1 MIAEILSVGTE
12 LLMGQIVNTD
22 AQFLSR
28 RLAALGI
35 TLYRQSTVG
44 DNPGRVKEAVLE
56 ALSRADLVITTGGL
70 GPTEDDLTKEMV
82 AEALGLPME
91 RHEDIAEGIRRYFA
105 STGREMTPNN
115 LRQADF
121 PAGAHIMPNR
131 KGTAPG
137 CIAEKDGKRV
147 AVLPGPPHE
156 LIDMYEQQLEPFLRS
171 LSDQVISSRFL
182 HIVGVGESIVE
193 TRLMDLFHWDS
204 PTLALY
210 CAPGE
215 VTARLTVRCGRDED
229 PAPLLDPLER
239 EIRARL
245 GQSVYAEGLEASM
258 PKTIV
263 AALSARS
270 ETVSAAES
278 LTGGLLASQLV
289 DVPGASAVLMESYV
303 TYSNE
308 AKARL
313 LGVSEETLRAFGAVS
328 EPCAREM
335 AEGCLKASGATWAL
349 STTGI
354 AGPDGG
360 SPEKPVGTVFIACA
374 GRGDTAVKALKLRG
388 DRARV
393 RAMTCLY
400 ALDLLRT
407 QMMKAHTEE

>member
-1 MIAEILSVGTE
+1 MIAEIVSVGTE

-22 AQFLSR
+22 AQFLAR

-35 TLYRQSTVG
+35 TMYRQSTVG
-44 DNPGRVKEAVLE
+44 DNPGRVKEAVRE

-82 AEALGLPME
+82 AEALGLPMV
-91 RHEDIAEGIRRYFA
+91 RHDEVVEGIRRYFE

-121 PAGAHIMPNR
+121 PEGARLMPNR

-156 LIDMYEQQLEPFLRS
+156 LIDMYEQQLEPYLLS
-171 LSDQVISSRFL
+171 LSDQVIASRFL

-193 TRLMDLFHWDS
+193 TRLMDLFHWES

-215 VTARLTVRCGRDED
+215 VTARLTVRCGKDVD
-229 PAPLLDPLER
+229 PAPLLEPLEK

-245 GQSVYAEGLEASM
+245 GESVYAEGLDASM
-258 PKTIV
+258 PKTV
-263 AALSARS
+263 VEMLTARK
-270 ETVSAAES
+270 ETVSVAES
-278 LTGGLLASQLV
+278 LTGGMLASRLV
-289 DVPGASAVLMESYV
+289 DVPGASAVLGESYV
-303 TYSNE
+303 TYANE
-308 AKARL
+308 AKERL
-313 LGVSEETLRAFGAVS
+313 LGVSGETLRAHGAVS
-328 EPCAREM
+328 EQCAREM
-335 AEGCLKASGATWAL
+335 AEGCRRASGADWAL
-349 STTGI
+349 ATTGI

-360 SPEKPVGTVFIACA
+360 TPEKPVGTVYFACA
-374 GRGDTAVKALKLRG
+374 GRPGVVVKALKLRG
-388 DRARV
+388 DRTRV
-393 RAMTCLY
+393 RSMTCLY
-400 ALDLLRT
+400 AMDLLRVS
-407 QMMKAHTEE
+407 MKNTKE

>member
-1 MIAEILSVGTE
+1 MIAEIVSVGTE

-22 AQFLSR
+22 AQFLAR

-35 TLYRQSTVG
+35 TMYRQSTVG
-44 DNPGRVKEAVLE
+44 DNPGRVKEAVRE

-82 AEALGLPME
+82 AEALGLPMV
-91 RHEDIAEGIRRYFA
+91 RHDEVVEGIRRYFE

-121 PAGAHIMPNR
+121 PEGARLMPNR

-156 LIDMYEQQLEPFLRS
+156 LIDMYEQQLEPYLLS
-171 LSDQVISSRFL
+171 LSDQVIASRFL

-193 TRLMDLFHWDS
+193 TRLMDLFHWES

-215 VTARLTVRCGRDED
+215 VTARLTVRCGKDVD
-229 PAPLLDPLER
+229 PAPLLEPLEK

-245 GQSVYAEGLEASM
+245 GESVYAEGLDASM
-258 PKTIV
+258 PKTV
-263 AALSARS
+263 VEMLTARR
-270 ETVSAAES
+270 ETVSVAES
-278 LTGGLLASQLV
+278 LTGGMLASRLV
-289 DVPGASAVLMESYV
+289 DVPGASAVLGESYV
-303 TYSNE
+303 TYANE
-308 AKARL
+308 AKERL
-313 LGVSEETLRAFGAVS
+313 LGVSGETLRAHGAVS
-328 EPCAREM
+328 EQCAREM
-335 AEGCLKASGATWAL
+335 AEGCRRASGADWAL
-349 STTGI
+349 ATTGI

-360 SPEKPVGTVFIACA
+360 TPEKPVGTVYIACA
-374 GRGDTAVKALKLRG
+374 GRQGVVVKALKLRG
-388 DRARV
+388 DRTRV
-393 RAMTCLY
+393 RSMTCLY
-400 ALDLLRT
+400 AMDLLRVS
-407 QMMKAHTEE
+407 MKNAKE

>member
-1 MIAEILSVGTE
+1 MIAEIVSVGTE

-22 AQFLSR
+22 AQFLAR

-35 TLYRQSTVG
+35 TMYRQSTVG
-44 DNPGRVKEAVLE
+44 DNPGRVKEAVRE

-82 AEALGLPME
+82 AEALGLPMV
-91 RHEDIAEGIRRYFA
+91 RHDEVVEGIRRYFE

-121 PAGAHIMPNR
+121 PEGARLMPNR

-156 LIDMYEQQLEPFLRS
+156 LIDMYEQQLEPYLLS
-171 LSDQVISSRFL
+171 LSDQVIASRFL

-193 TRLMDLFHWDS
+193 TRLMDLFHWES

-215 VTARLTVRCGRDED
+215 VTARLTVRCGKDVD
-229 PAPLLDPLER
+229 PAPLLEPLEK

-245 GQSVYAEGLEASM
+245 GESVYAEGLDASM
-258 PKTIV
+258 PKTV
-263 AALSARS
+263 VEMLTARK
-270 ETVSAAES
+270 ETVSVAES
-278 LTGGLLASQLV
+278 LTGGMLASRLV
-289 DVPGASAVLMESYV
+289 DVPGASAVLGESYV
-303 TYSNE
+303 TYANE
-308 AKARL
+308 AKERL
-313 LGVSEETLRAFGAVS
+313 LGVSGETLRAHGAVS
-328 EPCAREM
+328 EQCAREM
-335 AEGCLKASGATWAL
+335 AEGCRRASGADWAL
-349 STTGI
+349 ATTGI

-360 SPEKPVGTVFIACA
+360 TPEKPVGTVYIACA
-374 GRGDTAVKALKLRG
+374 GRQGVVVKALKLRG
-388 DRARV
+388 DRTRV
-393 RAMTCLY
+393 RSMTCLY
-400 ALDLLRT
+400 AMDLLRVN
-407 QMMKAHTEE
+407 MKNTKE

>member
-1 MIAEILSVGTE
+1 MIAEIVSVGTE

-22 AQFLSR
+22 AQFLAR

-35 TLYRQSTVG
+35 TMYRQSTVG
-44 DNPGRVKEAVLE
+44 DNPGRVKEAVRE

-82 AEALGLPME
+82 AEALGLPMV
-91 RHEDIAEGIRRYFA
+91 RHDEVVEGIRRYFE

-121 PAGAHIMPNR
+121 PEGARLMPNR

-156 LIDMYEQQLEPFLRS
+156 LIDMYEQQLEPYLLS
-171 LSDQVISSRFL
+171 LSDQVIASRFL

-193 TRLMDLFHWDS
+193 TRLMDLFHWES

-215 VTARLTVRCGRDED
+215 VTARLTVRCGKDVD
-229 PAPLLDPLER
+229 PAPLLEPLQK

-245 GQSVYAEGLEASM
+245 GESVYAEGLDASM
-258 PKTIV
+258 PKTV
-263 AALSARS
+263 VEMLTARR
-270 ETVSAAES
+270 ETVSVAES
-278 LTGGLLASQLV
+278 LTGGMLASRLV
-289 DVPGASAVLMESYV
+289 DVPGASAVLGESYV
-303 TYSNE
+303 TYANE
-308 AKARL
+308 AKERL
-313 LGVSEETLRAFGAVS
+313 LGVSGETLRAHGAVS
-328 EPCAREM
+328 EQCAREM
-335 AEGCLKASGATWAL
+335 AEGCRRASGADWAL
-349 STTGI
+349 ATTGI

-360 SPEKPVGTVFIACA
+360 TPEKPVGTVYIACA
-374 GRGDTAVKALKLRG
+374 GRQGVVVKALKLRG
-388 DRARV
+388 DRTRV
-393 RAMTCLY
+393 RSMTCLY
-400 ALDLLRT
+400 AMDLLRVS
-407 QMMKAHTEE
+407 MKNTKE

>member
-1 MIAEILSVGTE
+1 MIAEIVSVGTE

-22 AQFLSR
+22 AQFLAR

-35 TLYRQSTVG
+35 TMYRQSTVG
-44 DNPGRVKEAVLE
+44 DNPGRVKEAVRE

-82 AEALGLPME
+82 AEALGLPMV
-91 RHEDIAEGIRRYFA
+91 RHDEVVEGIRRYFE

-121 PAGAHIMPNR
+121 PEGARLMPNR

-156 LIDMYEQQLEPFLRS
+156 LIDMYEQQLEPYLLS
-171 LSDQVISSRFL
+171 LSDQVIASRFL

-193 TRLMDLFHWDS
+193 TRLMDLFHWES

-215 VTARLTVRCGRDED
+215 VTARLTVRCGKDVD
-229 PAPLLDPLER
+229 PAPLLDPLEK

-245 GQSVYAEGLEASM
+245 GESVYAEGLDASM
-258 PKTIV
+258 PKTV
-263 AALSARS
+263 VEMLTARK
-270 ETVSAAES
+270 ETVSVAES
-278 LTGGLLASQLV
+278 LTGGMLASRLV
-289 DVPGASAVLMESYV
+289 DVPGASAVLGEGYV
-303 TYSNE
+303 TYANE
-308 AKARL
+308 AKERL
-313 LGVSEETLRAFGAVS
+313 LGVSGETLRAHGAVS
-328 EPCAREM
+328 EQCAREM
-335 AEGCLKASGATWAL
+335 AEGCRRASGADWAL
-349 STTGI
+349 ATTGI

-360 SPEKPVGTVFIACA
+360 TPEKPVGTVYIACA
-374 GRGDTAVKALKLRG
+374 GRQGTVVKALKLRG
-388 DRARV
+388 DRTRV
-393 RAMTCLY
+393 RSMTCLY
-400 ALDLLRT
+400 AMDLLRVS
-407 QMMKAHTEE
+407 MKNTKE

>member
-1 MIAEILSVGTE
+1 MIAEIVSVGTE

-22 AQFLSR
+22 AQFLAR

-35 TLYRQSTVG
+35 TMYRQSTVG
-44 DNPGRVKEAVLE
+44 DNPGRVKEAVRE

-82 AEALGLPME
+82 AEALGLPMV
-91 RHEDIAEGIRRYFA
+91 RHDEVVEGIRRYFE

-121 PAGAHIMPNR
+121 PEGARLMPNR

-156 LIDMYEQQLEPFLRS
+156 LIDMYEQQLEPYLLS
-171 LSDQVISSRFL
+171 LSDQVIASRFL

-193 TRLMDLFHWDS
+193 TKLMDLFHWES

-215 VTARLTVRCGRDED
+215 VTARLTVRCGKDVD
-229 PAPLLDPLER
+229 PAPLLDPLEK

-245 GQSVYAEGLEASM
+245 GESVYAEGLDASM
-258 PKTIV
+258 PKTV
-263 AALSARS
+263 VEMLAARK
-270 ETVSAAES
+270 ETVSVAES
-278 LTGGLLASQLV
+278 LTGGMLASRLV
-289 DVPGASAVLMESYV
+289 DVPGASAVLGESYV
-303 TYSNE
+303 TYANE
-308 AKARL
+308 AKERL
-313 LGVSEETLRAFGAVS
+313 LGVSGETLRAHGAVS
-328 EPCAREM
+328 EQCAREM
-335 AEGCLKASGATWAL
+335 AEGCRRASGADWAL
-349 STTGI
+349 ATTGI

-360 SPEKPVGTVFIACA
+360 TPEKPVGTVYIACA
-374 GRGDTAVKALKLRG
+374 GRQGTVVKALKLRG
-388 DRARV
+388 DRTRV
-393 RAMTCLY
+393 RSMTCLY
-400 ALDLLRT
+400 AMDLLRVS
-407 QMMKAHTEE
+407 MKNTKE

>member
-1 MIAEILSVGTE
+1 MIAEIVSVGTE

-22 AQFLSR
+22 AQFLAR

-35 TLYRQSTVG
+35 TMYRQSTVG
-44 DNPGRVKEAVLE
+44 DNPGRVKDAVRE

-82 AEALGLPME
+82 AEALGLPMV
-91 RHEDIAEGIRRYFA
+91 RHDEVVEGIRRYFE

-121 PAGAHIMPNR
+121 PEGAHLMPNR

-156 LIDMYEQQLEPFLRS
+156 LIDMYEQQLEPYLLS
-171 LSDQVISSRFL
+171 LSDQVIASRFL

-193 TRLMDLFHWDS
+193 TRLMDLFHWES

-215 VTARLTVRCGRDED
+215 VTARLTVRCGKDED
-229 PAPLLDPLER
+229 PAPLLEPLEK

-245 GQSVYAEGLEASM
+245 GESVYAEGLDASM
-258 PKTIV
+258 PKTV
-263 AALSARS
+263 VEMLTARK
-270 ETVSAAES
+270 ETVSVAES
-278 LTGGLLASQLV
+278 LTGGMLASRLV
-289 DVPGASAVLMESYV
+289 DVPGASAVLGEGYV
-303 TYSNE
+303 TYANE
-308 AKARL
+308 AKERL
-313 LGVSEETLRAFGAVS
+313 LGVSGETLRVHGAVS
-328 EPCAREM
+328 EQCAREM
-335 AEGCLKASGATWAL
+335 AEGCLRASGADWAL
-349 STTGI
+349 ATTGI

-360 SPEKPVGTVFIACA
+360 TPEKPVGTVYIACA
-374 GRGDTAVKALKLRG
+374 GRQGVVVKALKLRG
-388 DRARV
+388 DRTRV
-393 RAMTCLY
+393 RSMTCLY
-400 ALDLLRT
+400 ALDLLRVS
-407 QMMKAHTEE
+407 MKNTKE

>member
-1 MIAEILSVGTE
+1 MIAEIVSVGTE

-22 AQFLSR
+22 AQFLAR

-35 TLYRQSTVG
+35 TMYRQSTVG
-44 DNPGRVKEAVLE
+44 DNPGRVKEAVRE

-82 AEALGLPME
+82 AEALGLPMV
-91 RHEDIAEGIRRYFA
+91 RHDEVVEGIRRYFE

-121 PAGAHIMPNR
+121 PEGARLMPNR

-156 LIDMYEQQLEPFLRS
+156 LIDMYEQQLEPYLLS
-171 LSDQVISSRFL
+171 LSDQVIASRFL

-193 TRLMDLFHWDS
+193 TRLMDLFHWES

-215 VTARLTVRCGRDED
+215 VTARLTVRCGKDVD
-229 PAPLLDPLER
+229 PAPLLEPLEK

-245 GQSVYAEGLEASM
+245 GESVYAEGLDASM
-258 PKTIV
+258 PKTV
-263 AALSARS
+263 VEMLTARR
-270 ETVSAAES
+270 ETVSVAES
-278 LTGGLLASQLV
+278 LTGGMLASRLV
-289 DVPGASAVLMESYV
+289 DVPGASAVLGESYV
-303 TYSNE
+303 TYANE
-308 AKARL
+308 AKERL
-313 LGVSEETLRAFGAVS
+313 LGVSGETLRAHGAVS
-328 EPCAREM
+328 EQCAREM
-335 AEGCLKASGATWAL
+335 AEGCRRASGADWAL
-349 STTGI
+349 ATTGI

-360 SPEKPVGTVFIACA
+360 TPEKPVGPVYIACA
-374 GRGDTAVKALKLRG
+374 GRQGVVVKALKLRG
-388 DRARV
+388 DRTRV
-393 RAMTCLY
+393 RSMTCLY
-400 ALDLLRT
+400 AMDLLRVS
-407 QMMKAHTEE
+407 MKNTKE

>member
-28 RLAALGI
+28 RLAPLGI
-35 TLYRQSTVG
+35 TVYRHSTVG
-44 DNPGRVKEAVLE
+44 DNPGRVKQAVLE

-91 RHEDIAEGIRRYFA
+91 RHPEIVEGIRAYFA

-121 PAGAHIMPNR
+121 PVGAHIMPNR

-147 AVLPGPPHE
+147 AVLPGPPFE
-156 LIDMYEQQLEPFLRS
+156 LQDMYEQQLEPYLLS
-171 LSDQVISSRFL
+171 LSDKTIESRYL
-182 HIVGVGESIVE
+182 HIVGIGESLVE
-193 TRLMDLFHWDS
+193 TKLMDLFHWQS

-215 VTARLTVRCGRDED
+215 ITARLTVLCDKGTD

-245 GQSVYAEGLEASM
+245 GDSVYGEGLECSM
-258 PKTIV
+258 ARTVV
-263 AALSARS
+263 ARLT
-270 ETVSAAES
+270 EIGQTVSVTES
-278 LTGGLLASQLV
+278 LTGGMLSSQIV
-289 DVPGASAVLMESYV
+289 DVPGASSVLNESYV

-308 AKARL
+308 AKHRL
-313 LGVSEETLRAFGAVS
+313 LGVTEETLKQFGAVS
-328 EPCAREM
+328 EQCAREM
-335 AEGCLKASGATWAL
+335 AEGCRRAAKADWAL

-360 SPEKPVGTVFIACA
+360 TPTKPVGTVYIACA
-374 GRGDTAVKALKLRG
+374 GPAGTAVKELHLRG
-388 DRARV
+388 DRTRV
-393 RAMTCLY
+393 RAMSCLY
-400 ALDLLRT
+400 ALDLLRRELN
-407 QMMKAHTEE
+407 K

>member
-1 MIAEILSVGTE
+1 MIAEIVSVGTE

-22 AQFLSR
+22 AQFLAR

-35 TLYRQSTVG
+35 TMYRQSTVG
-44 DNPGRVKEAVLE
+44 DNPGRVKEAVRE

-82 AEALGLPME
+82 AEALGLPMV
-91 RHEDIAEGIRRYFA
+91 RHDEVVEGIRRYFE

-121 PAGAHIMPNR
+121 PEGARLMPNR

-156 LIDMYEQQLEPFLRS
+156 LIDMYEQQLEPYLLS
-171 LSDQVISSRFL
+171 LSDQVIASRFL

-193 TRLMDLFHWDS
+193 TRLMDLFHWES

-215 VTARLTVRCGRDED
+215 VTARLTVRCGKDVD
-229 PAPLLDPLER
+229 PAPLLEPLEK

-245 GQSVYAEGLEASM
+245 GESVYAEGLDASM
-258 PKTIV
+258 PKTV
-263 AALSARS
+263 VEMLTARR
-270 ETVSAAES
+270 ETVSVAES
-278 LTGGLLASQLV
+278 LTGGMLASRLV
-289 DVPGASAVLMESYV
+289 DVPGASAVLGESYV
-303 TYSNE
+303 TYANE
-308 AKARL
+308 AKERL
-313 LGVSEETLRAFGAVS
+313 LGVSGETLRAHGAVS
-328 EPCAREM
+328 EQCAREM
-335 AEGCLKASGATWAL
+335 AEGCRRASGADWAL
-349 STTGI
+349 ATTGI

-360 SPEKPVGTVFIACA
+360 TPEKPVGTVYIACA
-374 GRGDTAVKALKLRG
+374 GRQGVVVKALKLRG
-388 DRARV
+388 DRTRV
-393 RAMTCLY
+393 RTMTCLY
-400 ALDLLRT
+400 ALDLLRVS
-407 QMMKAHTEE
+407 MKNTKE

>member
-1 MIAEILSVGTE
+1 MIAEIVSVGTE

-22 AQFLSR
+22 AQFLAR

-35 TLYRQSTVG
+35 TMYRQSTVG
-44 DNPGRVKEAVLE
+44 DNPGRVKEAVRE

-82 AEALGLPME
+82 AEALGLPMV
-91 RHEDIAEGIRRYFA
+91 RHDAVVEGIRRYFE

-121 PAGAHIMPNR
+121 PEGARLMPNR

-156 LIDMYEQQLEPFLRS
+156 LIDMYEQQLEPYLLS
-171 LSDQVISSRFL
+171 LSDQVIASRFL

-193 TRLMDLFHWDS
+193 TRLMDLFHWES

-215 VTARLTVRCGRDED
+215 VTARLTVRCGKDVD
-229 PAPLLDPLER
+229 PAPLLEPLEK

-245 GQSVYAEGLEASM
+245 GESVYAEGLDASM
-258 PKTIV
+258 PKTV
-263 AALSARS
+263 VEMLAARK
-270 ETVSAAES
+270 ETVSVAES
-278 LTGGLLASQLV
+278 LTGGMLASRLV
-289 DVPGASAVLMESYV
+289 DVPGASAVLGESYV
-303 TYSNE
+303 TYANE
-308 AKARL
+308 AKERL
-313 LGVSEETLRAFGAVS
+313 LGVSGETLRAHGAVS
-328 EPCAREM
+328 EQCAREM
-335 AEGCLKASGATWAL
+335 AEGCRRASGADWAL
-349 STTGI
+349 ATTGI

-360 SPEKPVGTVFIACA
+360 TPEKPVGTVYIACA
-374 GRGDTAVKALKLRG
+374 GRQGVVVKALKLRG
-388 DRARV
+388 DRTRV
-393 RAMTCLY
+393 RSMTCLY
-400 ALDLLRT
+400 AMDLLRVS
-407 QMMKAHTEE
+407 MKNTKE

>member
-1 MIAEILSVGTE
+1 MIAEIVSVGTE

-22 AQFLSR
+22 AQFLAR

-35 TLYRQSTVG
+35 TMYRQSTVG
-44 DNPGRVKEAVLE
+44 DNPGRVKEAVRE

-82 AEALGLPME
+82 AEALGLPMV
-91 RHEDIAEGIRRYFA
+91 RHDEVVEGIRRYFE

-121 PAGAHIMPNR
+121 PEGARLMPNR

-156 LIDMYEQQLEPFLRS
+156 LIDMYEQQLEPYLLS
-171 LSDQVISSRFL
+171 LSDQVIASRFL

-193 TRLMDLFHWDS
+193 TRLMDLFHWES

-215 VTARLTVRCGRDED
+215 VTARLTVRCGKDVD
-229 PAPLLDPLER
+229 PAPLLEPLEK

-245 GQSVYAEGLEASM
+245 GESVYAEGLDASM
-258 PKTIV
+258 PKTV
-263 AALSARS
+263 VEMLAARK
-270 ETVSAAES
+270 ETVSVAES
-278 LTGGLLASQLV
+278 LTGGMLASRLV
-289 DVPGASAVLMESYV
+289 DVPGASAVLGESYV
-303 TYSNE
+303 TYANE
-308 AKARL
+308 AKERL
-313 LGVSEETLRAFGAVS
+313 LGVSGETLRAHGAVS
-328 EPCAREM
+328 EQCAREM
-335 AEGCLKASGATWAL
+335 AEGCRRASGADWAL
-349 STTGI
+349 ATTGI

-360 SPEKPVGTVFIACA
+360 TPEKPVGTVYIACA
-374 GRGDTAVKALKLRG
+374 GRQGVVVKALKLRG
-388 DRARV
+388 DRTRV
-393 RAMTCLY
+393 RSMTCLY
-400 ALDLLRT
+400 AMDLLRVS
-407 QMMKAHTEE
+407 MKNAKE

>member
-1 MIAEILSVGTE
+1 MIAEIVSVGTE

-22 AQFLSR
+22 AQFLAR

-35 TLYRQSTVG
+35 TMYRQSTVG
-44 DNPGRVKEAVLE
+44 DNPGRVKEAVRE

-82 AEALGLPME
+82 AEALCLPMV
-91 RHEDIAEGIRRYFA
+91 RHDEVVEGIRRYFE
-105 STGREMTPNN
+105 STGREMTLNN

-121 PAGAHIMPNR
+121 PEGARLMPNR

-156 LIDMYEQQLEPFLRS
+156 LIDMYEQQLEPYLLS
-171 LSDQVISSRFL
+171 LSDQVIASRFL

-193 TRLMDLFHWDS
+193 TRLMDLFHWQS

-215 VTARLTVRCGRDED
+215 VTARLTVRCPKDVD
-229 PAPLLDPLER
+229 PAPLLEPLEK

-245 GQSVYAEGLEASM
+245 GESVYAEGLDASM
-258 PKTIV
+258 PKTV
-263 AALSARS
+263 VEMLAAQK
-270 ETVSAAES
+270 ETVSVAES
-278 LTGGLLASQLV
+278 LTGGMLASRLV
-289 DVPGASAVLMESYV
+289 DVPGASAVLCESYV

-308 AKARL
+308 AKQRL
-313 LGVSEETLRAFGAVS
+313 LGVSGETLRAYGAVS
-328 EPCAREM
+328 EQCAREM
-335 AEGCLKASGATWAL
+335 AEGCLRASGADWAL
-349 STTGI
+349 ATTGI

-360 SPEKPVGTVFIACA
+360 TPEKPVGTVYIACA
-374 GRGDTAVKALKLRG
+374 GRRGAVVRALKLRG
-388 DRARV
+388 DRTRV
-393 RAMTCLY
+393 RTMTCLY
-400 ALDLLRT
+400 ALDLLRVS
-407 QMMKAHTEE
+407 MKNTKE